1 MITPGNLSQ
10 PVSAGAVTQDGS
22 PPNPLGT
29 GSGGSRRMHILA
41 LAAAAAASLTSLH
54 NLTELNQP
62 GKERAGPTTT
72 AQAVLR
78 S

>member
-29 GSGGSRRMHILA
+29 GSGGSWRMHILA
-41 LAAAAAASLTSLH
+41 LAAAAAAGSGDAKYS
-54 NLTELNQP
+54 
-62 GKERAGPTTT
+62 
-72 AQAVLR
+72 VCIF
-78 S
+78 